1 MTLRIAYLLR
11 NLSRNPL
18 RTLLTLAAVAMPVMI
33 LVLSTAV
40 ISGINR
46 FLDNS
51 VKQLR
56 LVVTQKA
63 SIANPLPLGHRLKI
77 ESLDPERKDL
87 VAVCGMRYL
96 GGTVE
101 GVQQPLSTLAVE
113 HDTFPLVYP
122 EQLATPEEREAWF
135 RDRQALV
142 AGRSTAAQMGWRVG
156 DKVTIRASVPP
167 YTPMEFRVISTAPQ
181 AADDITLFC
190 RLDYVQEEIRR
201 ADMLPDIVS
210 LFFVKCGSDAALDR
224 LRVAIDQLFAG
235 SVDETLT
242 QHEKAFMSEFIRQQF
257 DLPTNLS
264 ILSAVTIFVA
274 VMAAMNTMGMNFRD
288 RLSEFATL
296 KSLGFRS
303 RWVFAL
309 MQTESV
315 LLCALGGLIGAGAP
329 YIAFTYTPL
338 RNYKLPV
345 IQALEIAPQVC
356 LYGILIS
363 VAIGVVAAA
372 PPALAAARTR
382 VVDAFRVL
390 E

>member
-1 MTLRIAYLLR
+1 MLRLSYLIR

-18 RTLLTLAAVAMPVMI
+18 RTALTLAAVAMPVMI
-33 LVLSTAV
+33 LVLSAGV

-63 SIANPLPLGHRLKI
+63 SIANPLPLGHRAKI
-77 ESLDPERKDL
+77 ESLDPDHKDL

-96 GGTVE
+96 GGAVD
-101 GVQQPLSTLAVE
+101 GVQHPLSTLAVE
-113 HDTFPLVYP
+113 QDTFPLVYP
-122 EQLATPEEREAWF
+122 EQLVSAEEKEAWF
-135 RDRQALV
+135 RDRQAIV
-142 AGRSTAAQMGWRVG
+142 VGRSTAAQMGWKVG
-156 DKVTIRASVPP
+156 DKITIRASVPP
-167 YTPMEFRVISTAPQ
+167 YTAMDYHVVSTAPQ
-181 AADDITLFC
+181 AVDDVTLFC
-190 RLDYVQEEIRR
+190 RLDYLQEEVRR
-201 ADMLPDIVS
+201 TGMVPDIVS
-210 LFFVKCGSDAALDR
+210 LFFLKCKSEAGIDR
-224 LRVAIDQLFAG
+224 MKSEIDKLFAG

-257 DLPTNLS
+257 DLPTNLT

-329 YIAFTYTPL
+329 YIAFTYTVL
-338 RNYKLPV
+338 KNYKLPV
-345 IQALEIAPQVC
+345 IQSLEIEPQVC
-356 LYGILIS
+356 MYGVLIS
-363 VAIGVVAAA
+363 IAIGIVAAA
-372 PPALAAARTR
+372 PPSVAAARTR
-382 VVDAFRVL
+382 VVDAFRTL

>member
-1 MTLRIAYLLR
+1 MILRLSYLFR

-18 RTLLTLAAVAMPVMI
+18 RTILTLAAVAMPVMI

-63 SIANPLPLGHRLKI
+63 SIANPLPLGHRAKI
-77 ESLDPERKDL
+77 EAIDPDRADL

-96 GGTVE
+96 GGAVD
-101 GVQQPLSTLAVE
+101 GVQHPLSTLAVE
-113 HDTFPLVYP
+113 PDTFPLVYP
-122 EQLATPEEREAWF
+122 EHLTTPGEKEAWD
-135 RDRQALV
+135 RDRQALIV
-142 AGRSTAAQMGWRVG
+142 GRSTAAQMGWKVG

-167 YTPMEFRVISTAPQ
+167 YTAMDFHVISTATQ
-181 AADDITLFC
+181 AVDDVTLFC
-190 RLDYVQEEIRR
+190 RLDYLQEEVRR
-201 ADMLPDIVS
+201 TDMVPDIVS
-210 LFFVKCGSDAALDR
+210 LFFIKCKSDGGLDR
-224 LRVAIDQLFAG
+224 MRSAIDKQFAG

-315 LLCALGGLIGAGAP
+315 LLCTLGGVIGAGSP
-329 YIAFTYTPL
+329 FIAFTYTPL
-338 RNYKLPV
+338 KNYKLPV
-345 IQALEIAPQVC
+345 IQSLEIAPIVC
-356 LYGILIS
+356 VYGILIS
-363 VAIGVVAAA
+363 IAIGIVAAG
-372 PPALAAARTR
+372 PPSLAAARTR
-382 VVDAFRVL
+382 VVDAFRTL